1 MTPSPGPSRPA
12 DRIAEL
18 LARDGEERA
27 GSELSEE
34 RGQAAEDLVELLD
47 DTLALDFNSRE
58 AIALLFGWSKA
69 LAEDLSGLNGL
80 SGNALLAVGRS
91 VSVGRRGSGALP
103 PNERLHVRC
112 SGRYRPSRDPRPG
125 PRARPRRLRRGR
137 PDPGRAPLGGGRARG
152 QRGRHPMG
160 AGPRVATCAGSGS
173 RITGND
179 RLTFVDVA
187 EPVVGPGEV
196 RVRIRAAAFNHLD
209 RFTLA
214 GIPGVS
220 IELPHILGSDGAG
233 DVDSVGA
240 GVEGLR
246 LGQSVLLNPGLWDG
260 TCEAC
265 AAGNESF
272 CRNYRIVGEHT
283 QGTAAPYVV
292 VPARNVHPRPDRLSV
307 PEAAAVPLVFQT
319 AWRAIRTVGA
329 TGPGDQLAVI
339 GAGGGATTAV
349 VQVGKLL
356 GARVVVAS
364 RNRTKEAA
372 ARAIGAD
379 DFVAFDDDHPLDRV
393 RWQASGKRG
402 FDVVFDSVGASTLP
416 RSIRAPGSG
425 RSGRRHRG
433 DLRAGGGGRRAH
445 PLLAPGLDP
454 REHDGGRGGVYGG
467 LGPPRGGTP
476 AARGRFDP
484 AARRSRGRVPA
495 GWRRPTYSGRSS

>member
-1 MTPSPGPSRPA
+1 M
-12 DRIAEL
+12 
-18 LARDGEERA
+18 
-27 GSELSEE
+27 
-34 RGQAAEDLVELLD
+34 RG
-47 DTLALDFNSRE
+47 
-58 AIALLFGWSKA
+58 FGFT
-69 LAEDLSGLNGL
+69 DHG
-80 SGNALLAVGRS
+80 
-91 VSVGRRGSGALP
+91 
-103 PNERLHVRC
+103 
-112 SGRYRPSRDPRPG
+112 
-125 PRARPRRLRRGR
+125 
-137 PDPGRAPLGGGRARG
+137 
-152 QRGRHPMG
+152 
-160 AGPRVATCAGSGS
+160 
-173 RITGND
+173 GND

-393 RWQASGKRG
+393 LWQASGKRG

-416 RSIRAPGSG
+416 RSIRALA
-425 RSGRRHRG
+425 R
-433 DLRAGGGGRRAH
+433 GGRVVVIGATSGPVVEVDVRTLFWRQASIRGSTMAGAVEFTEVLAH
-445 PLLAPGLDP
+445 LAAGRLRPVVDSIRPLDAAVAGFRRLEAPDLFGKVVL
-454 REHDGGRGGVYGG
+454 
-467 LGPPRGGTP
+467 T
-476 AARGRFDP
+476 
-484 AARRSRGRVPA
+484 VP
-495 GWRRPTYSGRSS
+495 